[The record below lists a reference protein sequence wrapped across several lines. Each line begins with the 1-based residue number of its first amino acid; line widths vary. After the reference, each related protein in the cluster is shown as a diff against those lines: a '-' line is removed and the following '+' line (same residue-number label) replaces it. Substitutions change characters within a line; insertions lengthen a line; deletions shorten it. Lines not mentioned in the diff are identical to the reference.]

1 MARGIDGRSPE
12 YAAGRLSAI
21 KNMPGDKPGIF
32 PRWRCAYRGDEITNL
47 RTRLFRFRERHVQLQ
62 NRNIP
67 VFLFQLHRHHLRVN
81 LHVLTDHFQDVL
93 AQLRRVVRLG
103 VATTTLRND
112 NLQTFFCDVGGVL
125 FPREKKSS
133 NAITYPP
140 NRRLRKPFF
149 SSSMKRKG
157 RSSPSRRSTVSA

>member
-21 KNMPGDKPGIF
+21 KICRVINPAYFPVALRLPGRRNHKPTDVTLPLPGASRSA
-32 PRWRCAYRGDEITNL
+32 PESKYP
-47 RTRLFRFRERHVQLQ
+47 RLFVPAALSPSPGQSARTYRS
-62 NRNIP
+62 
-67 VFLFQLHRHHLRVN
+67 LR
-81 LHVLTDHFQDVL
+81 DVL